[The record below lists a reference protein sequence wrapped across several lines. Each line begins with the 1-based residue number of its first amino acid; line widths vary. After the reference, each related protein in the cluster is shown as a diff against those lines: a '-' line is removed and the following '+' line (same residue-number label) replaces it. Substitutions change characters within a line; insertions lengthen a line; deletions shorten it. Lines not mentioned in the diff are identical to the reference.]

1 MYPHTHTVNSQAI
14 YLSLTMIIYRVMTT
28 LGTGRM
34 ISAGRANTKYITI
47 PSAVVGDSQFPF
59 EEGEEVTVLIDVSSQ
74 CLVISK
80 KE

>member
-1 MYPHTHTVNSQAI
+1 
-14 YLSLTMIIYRVMTT
+14 MTT